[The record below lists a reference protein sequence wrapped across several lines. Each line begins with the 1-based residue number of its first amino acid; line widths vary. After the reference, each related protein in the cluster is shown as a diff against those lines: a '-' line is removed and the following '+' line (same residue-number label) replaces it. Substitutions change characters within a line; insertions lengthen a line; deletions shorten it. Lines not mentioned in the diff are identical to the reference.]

1 LNTAHMKRPA
11 DKLKENTTCHSLS
24 VEELL
29 FGDDSYETRSLLIL
43 YIFPNKLYAVPRQCA
58 LMWSHSQGL
67 GDDVGW
73 PRFTAVSSSIL
84 FQVCEHLR
92 DAGRS
97 LPARS
102 YLYHAMIHHA
112 VAQKNCTSISTV
124 FKICKK
130 YVCLK
135 LQFPL
140 SIDL

>member
-1 LNTAHMKRPA
+1 MKRPA

-29 FGDDSYETRSLLIL
+29 FGDDSYETRSLLVL
-43 YIFPNKLYAVPRQCA
+43 YIFPNKLYAQC
-58 LMWSHSQGL
+58 L

-84 FQVCEHLR
+84 FQVYEHLR